1 MELGLTEGKIVG
13 LISMEAGEEREE
25 GEGREGEG
33 GGGAGQTEMRTR
45 YANNI
50 RGGGVFFPE
59 GAAHRV
65 LVNGRHTLLRPRKPG
80 IKIRL
85 R

>member
-13 LISMEAGEEREE
+13 LISMEAGEE
-25 GEGREGEG
+25 GEDGG